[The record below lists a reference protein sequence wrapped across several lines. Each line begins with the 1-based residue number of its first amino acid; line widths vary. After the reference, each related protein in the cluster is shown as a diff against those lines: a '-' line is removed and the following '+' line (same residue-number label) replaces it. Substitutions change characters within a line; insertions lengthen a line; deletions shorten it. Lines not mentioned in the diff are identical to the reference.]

1 MPGNRGYEIS
11 DEVWD
16 SDQSVLVPQAE
27 NRLHT
32 EKGLLVYFMYPLL
45 KEKEA
50 LHTEADVDYYK
61 KAVDELVLK

>member
-1 MPGNRGYEIS
+1 MI
-11 DEVWD
+11 
-16 SDQSVLVPQAE
+16 PQAE

-50 LHTEADVDYYK
+50 LHTEEDIVYYK
-61 KAVDELVLK
+61 DVVDELVLGK